1 MKREELKALIAE
13 QRAVLEKP
21 RTAEVTVAMA
31 GRLVPVEITK
41 LMPDDWQA
49 LVGQNPVRSNVKSDS
64 NVGFDQD
71 KLPRAYPADK
81 IKVDGEPVDEET
93 WRDMYAVLEVA
104 HRNAVSTLMWG
115 QNVYEA
121 IMELRD
127 LGKVAAGRS
136 SGSPANR
143 ASRRAASK
151 GGSPRKSPA
160 TTTQTATSP
169 VPQ

>member
-1 MKREELKALIAE
+1 MNREQLQALIAK

-21 RTAEVTVAMA
+21 KTAEVNVALA
-31 GRLVPVEITK
+31 GQLVPVEITK

-49 LVGQNPVRSNVKSDS
+49 LVGQNPVRSNVRSDA

-81 IKVDGEPVDEET
+81 IKVGGEQVDEET
-93 WRDMYAVLEVA
+93 WRAMYAVLDVA

-127 LGKVAAGRS
+127 LGKAVAGQS

-151 GGSPRKSPA
+151 GGSPRKSPS
-160 TTTQTATSP
+160 TTTPKATSP
-169 VPQ
+169 EAQ